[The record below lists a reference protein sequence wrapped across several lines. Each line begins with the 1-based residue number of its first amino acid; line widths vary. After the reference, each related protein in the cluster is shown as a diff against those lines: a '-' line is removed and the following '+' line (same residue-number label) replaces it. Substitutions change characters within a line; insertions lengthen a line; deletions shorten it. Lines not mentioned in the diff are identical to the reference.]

1 MSSTVPSS
9 TRQALVDELEGKIAE
24 LETQV
29 QQKIAKG
36 NTLRTAFATK
46 YDGAVVTNIRKK
58 LDLSGLS

>member
-1 MSSTVPSS
+1 MSSAALSPTK
-9 TRQALVDELEGKIAE
+9 QALVDELEGKIAE

>member
-1 MSSTVPSS
+1 MSSTAPS
-9 TRQALVDELEGKIAE
+9 TTKQALVDELEGKIVE
-24 LETQV
+24 LEKQV

-58 LDLSGLS
+58 LDLSSLA

>member
-1 MSSTVPSS
+1 MSSIAPSQ
-9 TRQALVDELEGKIAE
+9 TKQALVDELEGKIAA

-36 NTLRTAFATK
+36 STLRTAFATK

-58 LDLSGLS
+58 LDLSSLS

>member
-9 TRQALVDELEGKIAE
+9 TRQALVDELEGKIVE
-24 LETQV
+24 LEKQV

-58 LDLSGLS
+58 LDLSSLA